1 MLQSAERGQLP
12 VPDEPQQKQER
23 ESGGGDV
30 RGRTRGR
37 VSNDTCVFKDFEE
50 CKHSIPSPNI
60 VNIDV
65 LIVKHYQEDWDGDR
79 DDEEEEEEEARES
92 PSQEEDG
99 SQVEVEE
106 GEVSLATPGVL
117 ESSLGRIL

>member
-1 MLQSAERGQLP
+1 MSQAGGMFEDGHEVEYPMIP
-12 VPDEPQQKQER
+12 V
-23 ESGGGDV
+23 SI
-30 RGRTRGR
+30 
-37 VSNDTCVFKDFEE
+37 DFDG

-79 DDEEEEEEEARES
+79 DEEEEEEARES

-106 GEVSLATPGVL
+106 GEVSLATGV
-117 ESSLGRIL
+117 

>member
-1 MLQSAERGQLP
+1 MSI
-12 VPDEPQQKQER
+12 
-23 ESGGGDV
+23 
-30 RGRTRGR
+30 
-37 VSNDTCVFKDFEE
+37 DFDE

-106 GEVSLATPGVL
+106 GEVSMATGVKFRL
-117 ESSLGRIL
+117 DSF

>member
-1 MLQSAERGQLP
+1 MSQA
-12 VPDEPQQKQER
+12 
-23 ESGGGDV
+23 GGMFEDGHEV
-30 RGRTRGR
+30 E

-50 CKHSIPSPNI
+50 CKHWILSPNI

-65 LIVKHYQEDWDGDR
+65 LIAKHYQEDWDGDR
-79 DDEEEEEEEARES
+79 DEEEEEEARES

-106 GEVSLATPGVL
+106 GEVSFAAGV
-117 ESSLGRIL
+117 